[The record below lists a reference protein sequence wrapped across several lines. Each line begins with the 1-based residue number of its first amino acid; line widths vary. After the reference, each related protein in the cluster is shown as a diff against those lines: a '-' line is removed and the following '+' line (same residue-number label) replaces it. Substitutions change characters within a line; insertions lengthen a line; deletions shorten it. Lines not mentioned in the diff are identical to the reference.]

1 LYQTCAASLAQD
13 ETGEE
18 ILKMS
23 FLAGNFARG
32 ILHPNCWPGSI
43 ARSEVM
49 DARTLSL

>member
-1 LYQTCAASLAQD
+1 MLMTKRRI
-13 ETGEE
+13 E
-18 ILKMS
+18 ILKIPP
-23 FLAGNFARG
+23 LAGNFARS